1 MIRHRSVKAKK
12 IYFKRFQNIV
22 LAAKSENREKEKIF
36 YVEAIQRKIFLLSL

>member
-22 LAAKSENREKEKIF
+22 LAAKSENRKKEKKF
-36 YVEAIQRKIFLLSL
+36 CTEAI